1 MDVGV
6 SGRGLSNTGCWM
18 SCCSCAYLE
27 TWRNLVIRE
36 IVRISCGVQAG
47 DMWMY
52 SVSVFVV
59 LLDPFWLPCQNFP
72 VFTCIVSVSI
82 VTCCFIPVIV
92 VSRDIIR
99 SGAVLYCRSLILR
112 RRMWGDL

>member
-1 MDVGV
+1 M
-6 SGRGLSNTGCWM
+6 
-18 SCCSCAYLE
+18 
-27 TWRNLVIRE
+27 IRE
-36 IVRISCGVQAG
+36 MVRISCVVHAG

-82 VTCCFIPVIV
+82 VTCCCIPGIV

-99 SGAVLYCRSLILR
+99 SGAVLYCRCLDIASAYV
-112 RRMWGDL
+112 G